1 VARLTLAFQ
10 LLFTQPPLAGRER
23 LGALIA
29 VIALALLA
37 LVPAVSSEY
46 HLAQLR
52 DALLLAIFALSLDY
66 LWGRTHTLVL
76 GHALFFGIGA
86 YGMAIATTRLGWS
99 AGAGLGLGML
109 VATSVAAASG
119 YFLLYAGV
127 RLHFFAVLT
136 MAMSLIAM
144 QIAVSWS
151 SVTGGDVGIL
161 GVPPIEFSL
170 LGLTYSGGSGTAS
183 YYGALFV
190 AFLVML
196 VLWLACRGPY
206 GLILEAIG
214 SNENRARTLGFN
226 AARHLLIAFSISAAL
241 AAFAGGLFATTA
253 GVVAPDLLGVLVS
266 TEVMIWVAIGG
277 RGTFVGPLLAT
288 LLVQQGS
295 HAVSSFS
302 TSLWPLFLGAMFLVI
317 VFALPD
323 GLASL
328 LWRSKEAR

>member
-1 VARLTLAFQ
+1 MARLLFAYR
-10 LLFTQPPLAGRER
+10 LLFAQPGLGGRER
-23 LGALIA
+23 VGAQVA
-29 VIALALLA
+29 VAAFA
-37 LVPAVSSEY
+37 VLVLYPAVGSGY

-66 LWGRTHTLVL
+66 LWGRTRMLVM

-86 YGMAIATTRLGWS
+86 YGMAIATTRLGWPT
-99 AGAGLGLGML
+99 GGGLLLGIA
-109 VATSVAAASG
+109 VAASVAAAVG

-136 MAMSLIAM
+136 MAMSLIAT

-161 GVPPIEFSL
+161 GVPPIEFSAF
-170 LGLTYSGGSGTAS
+170 GLHYSGGDGTAS
-183 YYGALFV
+183 YYGALFL
-190 AFLVML
+190 AFLTML

-214 SNENRARTLGFN
+214 SNENRARTLGFDT
-226 AARHLLIAFSISAAL
+226 ARQLLIAFTASAAL
-241 AAFAGGLFATTA
+241 AAFAGALFATTA
-253 GVVAPDLLGVLVS
+253 GVVAPDLLGTLLS

-288 LLVQQGS
+288 LLVHQASQTI
-295 HAVSSFS
+295 SSLS
-302 TSLWPLFLGAMFLVI
+302 TSLWPLLLGVLFLLI
-317 VFALPD
+317 VFAAPD
-323 GLASL
+323 GPVSL
-328 LWRSKEAR
+328 LRRRKEA